1 MAVDVNRLAQIFIWK
16 EGSTPDIHYARQIL
30 SVVNPDAAQA
40 IEVDDPPIK
49 LFSVAP
55 PWPDDL
61 WARATADLQGLSAFG
76 EVEEKG
82 ADWTDT
88 TRYDLAGWQ
97 GSDRRTGEHIFV
109 VTAYR
114 RTTSPLL
121 ESDFVG
127 GGVGAPSQ
135 GVSNAPRPPLAQV
148 PYYPLR
154 PTGPLAWPP
163 VGEEPSNTQA
173 QAGPYS
179 YPYSPIQTGPL
190 GVALGNMAESA
201 AAHAALLDS
210 YNSFYTGFGPRVTA
224 GLVDFF
230 CMSLFQLVTLLA
242 LFARGNREQPSDFGG
257 WIATYTPYACLAL
270 AIFAAYH
277 VVQWSLWG
285 QTVGKRLVGLKV
297 VAPDGGVPGW
307 GRSLLR
313 MVGYFFSMSLGGWGV
328 VMIALDLRHQGLHD
342 KIAETFVV
350 PEKASVPAPA
360 GLPGYRAPSQ
370 MQANTADQHAQPQ
383 RRGANRTAGMEGVS
397 PALGMANVAAAHPYN
412 RVQIETDLGPE
423 PVGRSRR
430 DSEDV
435 SRTTVPVAETSPTPP
450 VEFGKAHAMD
460 GTTVPNLDLISTGPF
475 TEPPVSQEAIENVSL
490 PDAKQMPPGTTQARV
505 FFKAGLAQ
513 MEAGVGPGLRGYKV
527 EPGPAREAANLFKQ
541 ALERV
546 PGSVVYR
553 YFYAI
558 ALRYSEGFEV
568 TIGELRQVL
577 EQDPTHYEARQ
588 QVAYGPRWHDAFAY
602 PGWVSPA
609 PVANGALLPDAIRA
623 LLPPGRQSATRLVLL
638 REGGLKVAAFL
649 SRTPRAAWNKE
660 PSPEMPARLELF
672 LSRTPFGPIIALYI
686 VVKDDA
692 ENPYIGETFLNPH
705 DPGSP
710 SEDACQLGQNMLEQI
725 ARRQDRT
732 YLIFADE
739 NDRLLLSRKLVF
751 DSTTQVSTARILYEV
766 QTLPPQ
772 VMDQERFRQAAQW
785 HMDHFSL
792 DQLKG

>member
-1 MAVDVNRLAQIFIWK
+1 MAMDVNRLAHIFIWK
-16 EGSTPDIHYARQIL
+16 EGSMPDIEYARRIL
-30 SVVNPDAAQA
+30 SVVNPDAAKA
-40 IEVDDPPIK
+40 IEEDNPDPPVK
-49 LFSVAP
+49 LFSVTP
-55 PWPDDL
+55 PWPDDP
-61 WARATADLQGLSAFG
+61 WARATADLQGINT
-76 EVEEKG
+76 VEGNGSE
-82 ADWTDT
+82 WTDT

-97 GSDRRTGEHIFV
+97 GTDRRTGDHIFV
-109 VTAYR
+109 ITAYR
-114 RTTSPLL
+114 RATATLL

-127 GGVGAPSQ
+127 QGVGAPSEP
-135 GVSNAPRPPLAQV
+135 VSNAPRPSFAQV

-154 PTGPLAWPP
+154 PTGPLEWPSA
-163 VGEEPSNTQA
+163 GEEASSTQP
-173 QAGPYS
+173 QAGQPYPLYN
-179 YPYSPIQTGPL
+179 YPYNPFPTGPL
-190 GVALGNMAESA
+190 GVVPSNMAENA
-201 AAHAALLDS
+201 AAHSALVDS
-210 YNSFYTGFGPRVTA
+210 YNSFYTGFGQRITA

-230 CMSLFQLVTLLA
+230 CMSLFQFVTLLA
-242 LFARGNREQPSDFGG
+242 LSARGNSEQPADFGG
-257 WIATYTPYACLAL
+257 WLATYIPYACLAL
-270 AIFAAYH
+270 AVFAAYH

-285 QTVGKRLVGLKV
+285 QTVGKRLVGIKV
-297 VAPDGGVPGW
+297 VAPDGTPPGW

-328 VMIALDLRHQGLHD
+328 IMIALDLRHQGLHD

-350 PEKASVPAPA
+350 PEKAALPAPA
-360 GLPGYRAPSQ
+360 GLPGYRLPQ
-370 MQANTADQHAQPQ
+370 TQASTADQHAKPQ
-383 RRGANRTAGMEGVS
+383 ERRANQTADREGRL
-397 PALGMANVAAAHPYN
+397 PAIGMANVSIAPPYN
-412 RVQIETDLGPE
+412 PVHIETELE
-423 PVGRSRR
+423 PASRDR
-430 DSEDV
+430 HYSDDV
-435 SRTTVPVAETSPTPP
+435 SRITIPVLETAPAPS
-450 VEFGKAHAMD
+450 VEFSKARAMD

-490 PDAKQMPPGTTQARV
+490 PDAKQVPPGTAQARAL
-505 FFKAGLAQ
+505 FKAGLAQ
-513 MEAGVGPGLRGYKV
+513 MEAGIGPGLRGYKV
-527 EPGPAREAANLFKQ
+527 EPGSAREAANLFKQ

-602 PGWVSPA
+602 PGWVSPT
-609 PVANGALLPDAIRA
+609 PVENGALLPDSIRA
-623 LLPPGRQSATRLVLL
+623 LLPPGKQSATRLVLL

-692 ENPYIGETFLNPH
+692 ESPYIGETFLNPH

-751 DSTTQVSTARILYEV
+751 DSNTQVSTARILYEV